1 VESPDK
7 ATPHAFEDQA
17 PRENAARLEQL
28 MRQLNTVT
36 GCDKAAA
43 KLVWCGRPA
52 ISALRRFLL
61 EGKPSVIYQPRRA
74 AVEALRGLGAKDA
87 LMEYLTLRRDIP
99 DAATRF
105 AEECVKNAAACELAK
120 FRTRD
125 VLDVLLSF
133 ALPHSRPGI
142 VEALGEFNSLE
153 AIPYFLRALEDDLC
167 QAPAMDA
174 IRRLGR
180 GAELALLTSARTHLP
195 SREEERPSS
204 VLRRAKSLELL
215 AEIGPSPES
224 WPLLRPL
231 LEDED
236 PAIIAAT
243 ARLAITLGDASAR
256 HQAAEKLVAVLPKAD
271 WFLREQIQMLLIDL
285 YPEAEPPVEQE
296 WAARSRPPEI
306 ERVNDSTLRILE
318 SVRRKVAEAPLQVRK
333 P

>member
-1 VESPDK
+1 MESPDK
-7 ATPHAFEDQA
+7 TTQHAFENRA
-17 PRENAARLEQL
+17 PRENPARLEHL
-28 MRQLNTVT
+28 MWQLNTVT
-36 GCDKAAA
+36 GCDEAAA
-43 KLVWCGRPA
+43 KLVWCGPA
-52 ISALRRFLL
+52 AVSALRRFLL
-61 EGKPSVIYQPRRA
+61 EGKPSVVYQPRRA

-87 LMEYLTLRRDIP
+87 LIEYLISRRDIP

-125 VLDVLLSF
+125 VLDVLMSF

-142 VEALGEFNSLE
+142 VQALAEFDSLE

-180 GAELALLTSARTHLP
+180 NAELALITSARTQLP

-204 VLRRAKSLELL
+204 TRRRAKSLELL
-215 AEIGPSPES
+215 AEIGPLAES

-236 PAIIAAT
+236 PSILAAT

-256 HQAAEKLVAVLPKAD
+256 GKAAEKLLTVLPKAD
-271 WFLREQIQMLLIDL
+271 WFLREQIQLLLIDL
-285 YPEAEPPVEQE
+285 YPEAEPLVEE
-296 WAARSRPPEI
+296 AWAARSSLPEI
-306 ERVNDSTLRILE
+306 ERVADSTLRILE
-318 SVRRKVAEAPLQVRK
+318 SVRRKAAEAPLQVRK